1 MPELIRDLGLILMA
15 AAVMTLLFKW
25 LKQPIVLGYLIA
37 GFFVGPHFQFLPA
50 VHDTDS
56 VKTWSEIGVIFML
69 FGLGLEFSFRK
80 LIHVGKTATITA
92 TFEILCMIIAGYAV
106 GRILGWSTMSSLF
119 LGAILSMSSTTIIVK
134 AFSEQNLKGVNFA
147 SIVFGVLIVEDL
159 IAILLL
165 VLLGSIAVTQN
176 LSGVALLSSSLK
188 LVFFL
193 ILWFILGIFLLP
205 VFFKFCRKL
214 LTDEILL
221 IISMALCFMMVIIAV
236 KVGFSTALG
245 AFVMGSLLAETVKGA
260 KIEELIVP
268 VKDLFSAI
276 FFVSVGM
283 LIDPKILVQYFGIII
298 LLTVI
303 TVVGKFFGTAIG
315 ALLSGCN
322 IKSSMQS
329 GMSMAQIGEFSFIIA
344 MLGTNLKVT
353 EDCLY
358 PVAVA
363 VSAITTFTT
372 PYLIKYSGVLAESL
386 ERKIPDR
393 LKQSLLKYELVM
405 RDTGKHGIVGLIWR
419 VHGIKILLN
428 SVIIVGVT
436 LACRYAAAPFIKTTS
451 LINFIKT
458 TSLID
463 ENSIQWQSSFLN
475 YALCLAALVL
485 SAPFIWAIF
494 ISRRPRSGDYDTETL
509 ALLQRLHLGVS
520 IVRLFIG
527 CGLVGFIFSNFLPVY
542 AVSGLILI
550 PFVVLLLVLFSR
562 YFEPVYHKIETQF
575 ITHLTEK
582 EKEEIASKA
591 KLSNLAP
598 WNVTLT
604 EFELSQNSSL
614 VAKSLKE
621 ARLRNRFGV
630 IVAMIERGNVRF
642 IPPKGEDLLLPFD
655 KIFMLGTDAQLAA
668 ARDEIEKDQTN
679 DVEVTGVDEIGLM
692 PILLEAEHP
701 FVGLMV
707 LECGIRELA
716 GGLIV
721 GIERGATRQLNPMP
735 EMVLQAND
743 LLWIVGNKDSIKQL
757 QNRKFEF
764 VSGTNIYQNTMVD
777 YSGY

>member
-1 MPELIRDLGLILMA
+1 MDLPELIVDLGLILMA

-37 GFFVGPHFQFLPA
+37 GFLVGPHFHFLPTI
-50 VHDTDS
+50 HDEENIH
-56 VKTWSEIGVIFML
+56 TWSQIGVIFML

-80 LIHVGKTATITA
+80 LTHVGKTAAITA
-92 TFEILCMIIAGYAV
+92 TFEIICMIVAGYV
-106 GRILGWSTMSSLF
+106 IGRIIGWDTMSSLF

-134 AFSEQNLKGVNFA
+134 AFSEQNLKGINFA
-147 SIVFGVLIVEDL
+147 SVVFGVLIVEDL

-165 VLLGSIAVTQN
+165 VLLGSIAVTQH
-176 LSGVALLSSSLK
+176 LSGTALISSSLK

-193 ILWFILGIFLLP
+193 ILWFLLGIYLLP
-205 VFFKFCRKL
+205 VFFRICRKV

-221 IISMALCFMMVIIAV
+221 IVAMALCFMMVIVAV
-236 KVGFSTALG
+236 KVGFSAALG
-245 AFVMGSLLAETVKGA
+245 AFVMGSLLAETVKGS

-276 FFVSVGM
+276 FFVSVGL
-283 LIDPKILVQYFGIII
+283 LIDPKILVEYFNIII
-298 LLTVI
+298 LLTAI
-303 TVVGKFFGTAIG
+303 TIVGKFFGTAIG
-315 ALLSGCN
+315 ALISGCN
-322 IKSSMQS
+322 VKSSMQS

-344 MLGTNLKVT
+344 SLGMTLKVT
-353 EDCLY
+353 DARLY
-358 PVAVA
+358 PIAVA

-372 PYLIKYSGVLAESL
+372 PYLIKYSGVIADSL
-386 ERKIPDR
+386 ERRIPER
-393 LKQSLLKYELVM
+393 VKQSLLRYELTM
-405 RDTGKHGIVGLIWR
+405 RDTGKRGIVGLIWK

-428 SVIIVGVT
+428 SVIIVAIT
-436 LACRYAAAPFIKTTS
+436 LACRYAAAPFIAAPIVGENFVQTQTT
-451 LINFIKT
+451 I
-458 TSLID
+458 
-463 ENSIQWQSSFLN
+463 LN
-475 YALCLAALVL
+475 YIMWLAAVIL
-485 SAPFIWAIF
+485 SAPFVWAIF
-494 ISRRPRSGDYDTETL
+494 ISRPPRSGDYDTETV
-509 ALLQRLHLGVS
+509 ALLQRLYFGVS

-527 CGLVGFIFSNFLPVY
+527 FALVAFIFSNFLPIY
-542 AVSGLILI
+542 ASSGLILI
-550 PFVVLLLVLFSR
+550 PFVVLALVLFSN

-604 EFELSQNSSL
+604 EFRLSQNSSL

-621 ARLRNRFGV
+621 AKLRNRFGV

-668 ARDEIEKDQTN
+668 ARNEIEKDQAN
-679 DVEVTGVDEIGLM
+679 EPEVTEVEEIGLM
-692 PILLEAEHP
+692 PVLLDAEHP

-721 GIERGATRQLNPMP
+721 GIERGVRRQLNPMP
-735 EMVLQAND
+735 EMVLEAND

-757 QNRKFEF
+757 QNKRFEF
-764 VSGTNIYQNTMVD
+764 TSATNIYQNTMVD